1 VKVSLCVAVVLATAV
16 AAAQE
21 PRPQSQRP
29 PVFRAN
35 VDAVRIDVQ
44 TTSDGKPIA
53 GLTPDDFEVRDN
65 GVLQTVD
72 LATTAGSLSVV
83 IALDVQGNDEWPMAN
98 IELIHAS
105 QALASALKPVD
116 HAWLLT
122 FAEVFN
128 LQVGPTSNGAQI
140 YRLLNQAV
148 PGRGKTLWDTLFAS
162 VSLVAGLDGRAMVM
176 VVSDGQEGA
185 RRTGWLDEPRAIE
198 LLKRGDVMVSAVQ
211 PRTVVVSPTALER
224 AARATGGVVFEA
236 ARNPQLAQQFT
247 KLLDECRLGY
257 VLTFTPT
264 GVRKD
269 DGWHNLTVRLKNR
282 SGQTRARD
290 GYFAGMR

>member
-1 VKVSLCVAVVLATAV
+1 MKVSLCVGIVLATVV

-35 VDAVRIDVQ
+35 IDAVRIDVQ
-44 TTSDGKPIA
+44 ATAEGKPIA
-53 GLTPDDFEVRDN
+53 GLTSDDFEVRDN

-83 IALDVQGNDEWPMAN
+83 IALDVQGNDEWPRAN
-98 IELIHAS
+98 IELIRAG

-122 FAEVFN
+122 FADVFN

-140 YRLLNQAV
+140 YRLLSQAV

-185 RRTGWLDEPRAIE
+185 RRTGWLDEPRAID

-211 PRTVVVSPTALER
+211 PRTVVVAPTALER

-257 VLTFTPT
+257 VLTFTPA

-269 DGWHNLTVRLKNR
+269 DGWHKLSVRLKNR

-290 GYFAGMR
+290 GYYAGMR